1 MIDIPPEFVQRI
13 IAVHGPRAQAWFEA
27 LPPLVSQLQ
36 DRWALEIG
44 APFLPLSYHYVTR
57 ARQHPDRA
65 VVLKLGVPGAELAR
79 EAQCLIAF
87 GGRGAVRLLESDLK
101 LGALLLDRITPGWDI
116 RSLDDAQAISATSDV
131 LKRLHR
137 PAPDASVFPTVQDW
151 GKGFRRLRDKYGGQT
166 GPIPGAI
173 FARAEATFSDLANSM
188 YRPVLLHGDLH
199 HENILASDRDGWLAI
214 DPQGVI
220 GEPAYE
226 VGAFLRNPMPSLL
239 DRPNLEGA
247 LACRIQ
253 LFSET
258 LGLDP
263 IRLRGWGFAQAV
275 LAAVWSIEDHEFG
288 WEQWLAVA
296 NALQPSA

>member
-1 MIDIPPEFVQRI
+1 MIDFPPEFVQRT
-13 IAVHGPRAQAWFEA
+13 IAVHGPRAQEWLDT
-27 LPPLVSQLQ
+27 LPSLISQLQ

-44 APFLPLSYHYVTR
+44 APFLPLSYHFVTR
-57 ARQHPDRA
+57 ARQSPDRE
-65 VVLKLGVPGAELAR
+65 VVLKLAVPGQDLYR
-79 EAQCLIAF
+79 EARCLVAF
-87 GGRGAVRLLESDLK
+87 GGRGAVRLLESDLE
-101 LGALLLDRITPGWDI
+101 LGALLLERITPGWDI
-116 RSLDDAQAISATSDV
+116 RGLDDAQAISATTDV

-137 PAPDASVFPTVQDW
+137 PATDASMFSTVQDW
-151 GKGFRRLRDKYGGQT
+151 GKGFHRLRGKYGGHT

-173 FARAEATFSDLANSM
+173 FARAEAIFSDLANSM
-188 YRPVLLHGDLH
+188 SRPVLLHGDLH
-199 HENILASDRDGWLAI
+199 HENILASARDGWLAI

-239 DRPNLEGA
+239 DRPNLEQV
-247 LACRIQ
+247 LARRIQ

-275 LAAVWSIEDHEFG
+275 LAAVWSIEDHESG
-288 WEQWLAVA
+288 WEQWVAVA
-296 NALQPSA
+296 NALQRSA

>member
-1 MIDIPPEFVQRI
+1 MIDIPPEFVQRTI
-13 IAVHGPRAQAWFEA
+13 DVHGPRAREWFEA
-27 LPPLVSQLQ
+27 LPSLVSHLQ

-57 ARQHPDRA
+57 ARQNLDRA
-65 VVLKLGVPGAELAR
+65 VLLKLGVPGVDLDR

-101 LGALLLDRITPGWDI
+101 LGALLLERITPGWDI
-116 RSLDDAQAISATSDV
+116 RGLDEAQAISATADV

-137 PAPDASVFPTVQDW
+137 PAPDASAFPTVQDW
-151 GKGFRRLRDKYGGQT
+151 GKGFGRLRDKYGGQT

-173 FARAEATFSDLANSM
+173 FARAEATFFDLANSM
-188 YRPVLLHGDLH
+188 SHPVLLHGDLH
-199 HENILASDRDGWLAI
+199 HENILASDRGGWLAI
-214 DPQGVI
+214 DPQGVV

-239 DRPNLEGA
+239 DRPNLEGV
-247 LACRIQ
+247 LARRIQ

-263 IRLRGWGFAQAV
+263 IRLRGWDFAQAV
-275 LAAVWSIEDHEFG
+275 LAAVWSIEDHESG
-288 WEQWLAVA
+288 WEQWLGVA
-296 NALQPSA
+296 NALKRSA